1 MLRVVVESARGLP
14 KKRVG
19 SPDPIT
25 TIKFRGES
33 LDFFQAENLSRNKFK
48 EPKPTLM
55 TSGFIQVEALRA
67 HLLHAARRYCRGE
80 TN

>member
-25 TIKFRGES
+25 TIKFRGKS
-33 LDFFQAENLSRNKFK
+33 LDVEKTAENLSRKKFK
-48 EPKPTLM
+48 ELKLTLV
-55 TSGFIQVEALRA
+55 TSCFIQVDVNNKVNDTEVLM
-67 HLLHAARRYCRGE
+67 
-80 TN
+80 